1 MFVVGSYARTVAETT
16 KKRLEE
22 LSLLCENIKNVK
34 QEYRDYLEHCVSK
47 CKRGKEIF
55 QKAINEINYDLG
67 RLHELGEKLQQHFD
81 ELKAFYKNRN
91 AVSVIRMRH
100 SWKDFESL
108 LKEIESS
115 HKPHVWMNKDR
126 EYENQYPAVVLEQYC
141 LFRGIKNQ
149 DIRPEKVKRAWILHA
164 GELYVNRGGYDFWS
178 DYYKS
183 QIRPFVTLADNK
195 EEVLVYLMQISGF
208 VGEWSRNDIEMSGQP
223 YYNGTNTDKF
233 GSTFVLDKKKN
244 FVYIHRGSHVMKVEL
259 PVNGYS
265 EYYSP
270 IILCVDPERE
280 LLCVYTKDT
289 NYFNEE
295 VYVYKIKYTFQPP
308 YNKTDSESEESS
320 SDEDESIEETSDEEG
335 QSEEANQSVDSKTKS
350 ENQLAKFTADTE
362 NSRHCPSLS
371 VPDLT
376 KSGTDK
382 DDQCLESFRTDEP
395 DRTQSKQTNSLF
407 STCSIS

>member
-1 MFVVGSYARTVAETT
+1 M
-16 KKRLEE
+16 
-22 LSLLCENIKNVK
+22 CENIKNAK

-55 QKAINEINYDLG
+55 QKAINETNYDLG
-67 RLHELGEKLQQHFD
+67 RLHEIGAKLQQNFD
-81 ELKAFYKNRN
+81 ELKTFYKNRN
-91 AVSVIRMRH
+91 AVAVICKRH
-100 SWKDFESL
+100 SWKDFDSQ

-115 HKPHVWMNKDR
+115 HKPHVWMNEDGV
-126 EYENQYPAVVLEQYC
+126 YENQYPAVVLEPYC
-141 LFRGIKNQ
+141 RFRGIKHQ

-178 DYYKS
+178 NYYKS
-183 QIRPFVTLADNK
+183 QIRPFVTLADNE

-233 GSTFVLDKKKN
+233 GSTFILDKKKN
-244 FVYIHRGSHVMKVEL
+244 FVFIHRGSRVTKVEL
-259 PVNGYS
+259 PVNGRS
-265 EYYSP
+265 EYYWP

-308 YNKTDSESEESS
+308 YNKTESDSEESS
-320 SDEDESIEETSDEEG
+320 SDEDEFIEEASDEEDH
-335 QSEEANQSVDSKTKS
+335 SEDDKKYVYSRTDI
-350 ENQLAKFTADTE
+350 ENQPVKFTTDTE
-362 NSRHCPSLS
+362 NSMHCTSSS
-371 VPDLT
+371 VPDFA
-376 KSGTDK
+376 KSEPDK
-382 DDQCLESFRTDEP
+382 DVQCLESFRTSESVK
-395 DRTQSKQTNSLF
+395 TQSNQSNSLF
-407 STCSIS
+407 SSCSIS